1 MTKLTNLKKLVL
13 AALNKCN
20 VTVRQLLDMSD
31 EERVQRRIPMEVVSF
46 VKENLDD
53 VSAETKTDE
62 QIVAEDV
69 TTEKQTVVDSNE
81 EQPKQEEQ
89 PVVIDSTEEPVNEQK
104 DDPSNEPE
112 LVVDGDKTRA
122 ATDDELNLIKET
134 VAGNKAKT
142 FTKQMTGLKAKLGEQ
157 FINELDQTQIKEI
170 IEARITELK
179 GE

>member
-53 VSAETKTDE
+53 VSVETKTDE
-62 QIVAEDV
+62 QIA
-69 TTEKQTVVDSNE
+69 TEEQTVVGSDE
-81 EQPKQEEQ
+81 EQPKQEE
-89 PVVIDSTEEPVNEQK
+89 PLVVIDSTEEPVNEQK

-134 VAGNKAKT
+134 VASNKAKT

-179 GE
+179 GD

>member
-53 VSAETKTDE
+53 VSVETKTDE
-62 QIVAEDV
+62 QIA
-69 TTEKQTVVDSNE
+69 TEEQTVVGSDE
-81 EQPKQEEQ
+81 EQPKQEE
-89 PVVIDSTEEPVNEQK
+89 PLVVIDSTEEPVTEQK

>member
-62 QIVAEDV
+62 QIA
-69 TTEKQTVVDSNE
+69 TEEQTVVGSDE
-81 EQPKQEEQ
+81 EQPKQEE
-89 PVVIDSTEEPVNEQK
+89 PLVVIDSTEEPVTEQK

>member
-62 QIVAEDV
+62 QIV
-69 TTEKQTVVDSNE
+69 TEEQPVVVSDE
-81 EQPKQEEQ
+81 KQPKQEEP
-89 PVVIDSTEEPVNEQK
+89 PVVIDSTEEPVTEQK

-170 IEARITELK
+170 IEARITKLK

>member
-62 QIVAEDV
+62 QIA
-69 TTEKQTVVDSNE
+69 TEAPTVVGSDE
-81 EQPKQEEQ
+81 EQPKQEE
-89 PVVIDSTEEPVNEQK
+89 PLVVIDSTEEPVNEQK

-170 IEARITELK
+170 IEARITTAWYVV
-179 GE
+179 

>member
-53 VSAETKTDE
+53 VSVETKTDE
-62 QIVAEDV
+62 QIV
-69 TTEKQTVVDSNE
+69 TEEQPVVVSDE
-81 EQPKQEEQ
+81 KQPKQEEP
-89 PVVIDSTEEPVNEQK
+89 PVVIDSTEEPVTEQK

>member
-53 VSAETKTDE
+53 VSVETKTDE
-62 QIVAEDV
+62 QIA
-69 TTEKQTVVDSNE
+69 TEEQTVVGSDE
-81 EQPKQEEQ
+81 EQPKQEE
-89 PVVIDSTEEPVNEQK
+89 PLVVIDSTEEPVNEQK
-104 DDPSNEPE
+104 DDLSNEPE

-157 FINELDQTQIKEI
+157 FINDLDQTQIKEI

>member
-53 VSAETKTDE
+53 VSVETKTDE
-62 QIVAEDV
+62 QIA
-69 TTEKQTVVDSNE
+69 TEEQTVVGSDE
-81 EQPKQEEQ
+81 EQPKQEE
-89 PVVIDSTEEPVNEQK
+89 PLVVIDSTEEPVNEQK

-157 FINELDQTQIKEI
+157 FINDLDQTQIKEI

>member
-46 VKENLDD
+46 VKENLD
-53 VSAETKTDE
+53 ETKTDE
-62 QIVAEDV
+62 QIV
-69 TTEKQTVVDSNE
+69 TEEQPVVVSDE
-81 EQPKQEEQ
+81 KQPKQEEP
-89 PVVIDSTEEPVNEQK
+89 PVVIDSTEEPVTEQK

-170 IEARITELK
+170 IEARITKLK

>member
-53 VSAETKTDE
+53 VSVETKTDE
-62 QIVAEDV
+62 QIA
-69 TTEKQTVVDSNE
+69 TEEQTVVGSDE
-81 EQPKQEEQ
+81 EQPKQEE
-89 PVVIDSTEEPVNEQK
+89 PLVVIDSTEEPVNEQK

>member
-53 VSAETKTDE
+53 VSVETKTDE
-62 QIVAEDV
+62 QIA
-69 TTEKQTVVDSNE
+69 TEEQTVVGSDE
-81 EQPKQEEQ
+81 EQPKQEE
-89 PVVIDSTEEPVNEQK
+89 PLVVIDSTEEPVTEQK
-104 DDPSNEPE
+104 DDHSNEPE

>member
-46 VKENLDD
+46 VKENLD
-53 VSAETKTDE
+53 ETKTDE
-62 QIVAEDV
+62 QIV
-69 TTEKQTVVDSNE
+69 TEEQPVVVSDE
-81 EQPKQEEQ
+81 KQPKQEEP
-89 PVVIDSTEEPVNEQK
+89 PVVIDSTEEPVTEQK

>member
-62 QIVAEDV
+62 QIV
-69 TTEKQTVVDSNE
+69 TEEQPVVVSDE
-81 EQPKQEEQ
+81 KQPKQEEP
-89 PVVIDSTEEPVNEQK
+89 PVVIDSTEEPVTEQK

>member
-53 VSAETKTDE
+53 VSVETKTDE
-62 QIVAEDV
+62 QIV
-69 TTEKQTVVDSNE
+69 TEEQPVVVSDE
-81 EQPKQEEQ
+81 KQPKQEEP
-89 PVVIDSTEEPVNEQK
+89 PVVIDSTEEPVTEQK

-170 IEARITELK
+170 IEARITGLK

>member
-53 VSAETKTDE
+53 VSVETKTDE
-62 QIVAEDV
+62 QIA
-69 TTEKQTVVDSNE
+69 TEEQTVVGSDE
-81 EQPKQEEQ
+81 EQPKQEE
-89 PVVIDSTEEPVNEQK
+89 PLVVIDSTEEPVNEQK

-134 VAGNKAKT
+134 VASNKAKT

>member
-46 VKENLDD
+46 VKENLD
-53 VSAETKTDE
+53 ETKTDE
-62 QIVAEDV
+62 QIV
-69 TTEKQTVVDSNE
+69 TEEQPVVGSDE
-81 EQPKQEEQ
+81 EQPKQEE
-89 PVVIDSTEEPVNEQK
+89 PLVVIDSTEEPVTEQK

>member
-53 VSAETKTDE
+53 VSVETKTDE
-62 QIVAEDV
+62 QIV
-69 TTEKQTVVDSNE
+69 TEEQPVVVSDE
-81 EQPKQEEQ
+81 KQPKQEEP
-89 PVVIDSTEEPVNEQK
+89 PVVIDSTEEPVTEQK

-170 IEARITELK
+170 IEARITKLK